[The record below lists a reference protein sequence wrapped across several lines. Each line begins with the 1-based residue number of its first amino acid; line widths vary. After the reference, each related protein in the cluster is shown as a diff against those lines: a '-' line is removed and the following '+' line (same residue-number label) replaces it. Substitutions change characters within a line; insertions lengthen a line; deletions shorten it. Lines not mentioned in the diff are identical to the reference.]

1 MIQFLFDNFQNF
13 PVIGT
18 PIKIAYVSHL
28 VKGVIDNGTRSSSAK
43 DLKGLTGDEL
53 EAALNEEG
61 AAIFDEYIAPHIK
74 NVPQGALDAAKEKA
88 VEQIVAKLREKAD
101 AKIDA
106 KLGFDKEEEGGEDAK
121 TETTVEVKNENPTT
135 DNNNIPNNTR
145 E

>member
-18 PIKIAYVSHL
+18 PIKIAYISHL

-74 NVPQGALDAAKEKA
+74 NVPQEALDAAKEKA

-106 KLGFDKEEEGGEDAK
+106 KMGFDKEEGTEETK

-135 DNNNIPNNTR
+135 DNNIIPNNTR